1 MSIVVIVTF
10 KAAEG
15 RYNDLKQIIQTI
27 LPTTEEREGC
37 ELLRSAGDTE
47 TGVFTI
53 YEIWEDAESHK
64 AYREWSSQ
72 NRDPAPLIALLRE
85 PPGSQ
90 TLEHIY

>member
-53 YEIWEDAESHK
+53 YEIWYANH
-64 AYREWSSQ
+64 Q
-72 NRDPAPLIALLRE
+72 ALR
-85 PPGSQ
+85 PWNIF
-90 TLEHIY
+90 TK